1 MVLFSIEFCCDVK
14 ALRKRFDPVIPVVVH
29 CSAGVGR
36 SGVLVLVDML
46 MERYDAGQVSFITIH
61 TCYLTYIHLWTVLI
75 QCIQIKMN
83 LCYYSECYCFTVRK
97 LLV

>member
-1 MVLFSIEFCCDVK
+1 MCYVVWYLFAAEFCRDVQ

-46 MERYDAGQVSFITIH
+46 MERYDAGQVSLSP
-61 TCYLTYIHLWTVLI
+61 YLFSTLPSCTTV
-75 QCIQIKMN
+75 
-83 LCYYSECYCFTVRK
+83 
-97 LLV
+97 